1 MSEEVPVHT
10 NDILVLIVVS
20 ILGGFLLAAW
30 TLPPALA
37 FDFAVSVLAGT
48 VLMAF
53 LLFIPVMG
61 VRLFIDDYRDD
72 GSSG

>member
-1 MSEEVPVHT
+1 MEEGVPVHGT
-10 NDILVLIVVS
+10 DILVLVVVS
-20 ILGGFLLAAW
+20 IVGGFLLAAW

-72 GSSG
+72 GPSG